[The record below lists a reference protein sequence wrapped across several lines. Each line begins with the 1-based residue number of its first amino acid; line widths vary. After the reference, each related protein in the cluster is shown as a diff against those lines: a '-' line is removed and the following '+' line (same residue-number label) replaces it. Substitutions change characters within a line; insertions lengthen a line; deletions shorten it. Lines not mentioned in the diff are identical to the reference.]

1 MSITITSLSS
11 IEIRVGIV
19 ISNSIGVG
27 VGRGFIRVSWSMVGG
42 GSMDYWGMVGRSS
55 MNNRSMVDNRSM
67 IGRCCM
73 DNWSSMI
80 NWSMGNN
87 SLSSMKTVWRVS
99 YSSDSSSKCFRL
111 SGASVFSLVW
121 FRHGLVG
128 NLASRTG
135 MISCMGDQPKR
146 MWVGMWYASVVGNSR
161 SSYDQAKEGLHVVS
175 MDC

>member
-19 ISNSIGVG
+19 ISNSISVG
-27 VGRGFIRVSWSMVGG
+27 VGRGLIRVSRGMVGG
-42 GSMDYWGMVGRSS
+42 GSMDYWGMVGWGS
-55 MNNRSMVDNRSM
+55 VDNWGM
-67 IGRCCM
+67 VGRCCM

-121 FRHGLVG
+121 FGHR
-128 NLASRTG
+128 
-135 MISCMGDQPKR
+135 
-146 MWVGMWYASVVGNSR
+146 
-161 SSYDQAKEGLHVVS
+161 
-175 MDC
+175 